1 MGCGG
6 SKQGGNTRPGGPNT
20 NLQLARGNPGS
31 HVVWGDYL
39 SSDTR
44 AILATFKQVN
54 IPYEFRLVDT
64 LKGENK
70 QDSYIQQSFC
80 DVIPMVSNDQFKVF
94 GGDQALIKY
103 SKFAFP
109 EVRKDLYSKEMEA
122 TIEKYIGWFNSK
134 MRPDTQRLIRMIVLP
149 KVVSTVAVK

>member
-6 SKQGGNTRPGGPNT
+6 SKQGGNTRPGGTT
-20 NLQLARGNPGS
+20 NLQLAKGKPGV

-44 AILATFKQVN
+44 GILATFKLVN
-54 IPYEFRLVDT
+54 IPHEFHLVDT

-70 QDSYIQQSFC
+70 QDSYIQQSYC
-80 DVIPMVSNDQFKVF
+80 DIIPMVSNDHFKVI
-94 GGDQALIKY
+94 GGDQALVKY
-103 SKFAFP
+103 SKNAFP
-109 EVRKDLYSKEMEA
+109 EVRKDLYSEGMEA
-122 TIEKYIGWFNSK
+122 DIDRYIGWFYSK

>member
-6 SKQGGNTRPGGPNT
+6 SKQGGNTRPGGA
-20 NLQLARGNPGS
+20 NLQLARGKPGV

-44 AILATFKQVN
+44 AILATFKLVN
-54 IPYEFRLVDT
+54 IPHEFHLVDT

-70 QDSYIQQSFC
+70 QESYIQQSYC
-80 DVIPMVSNDQFKVF
+80 DIIPMVSNDNFKVL

-103 SKFAFP
+103 SKNAFP
-109 EVRKDLYSKEMEA
+109 EVRKDLYSREMEA
-122 TIEKYIGWFNSK
+122 DIDKYIGWFYSK

>member
-1 MGCGG
+1 MGCKG
-6 SKQGGNTRPGGPNT
+6 SKQGGNTRPGSA
-20 NLQLARGNPGS
+20 NLQLAKGKPGT

-44 AILATFKQVN
+44 AILATFKLVN
-54 IPYEFRLVDT
+54 IPHEFRLVDT

-70 QDSYIQQSFC
+70 QESYIQQSYC
-80 DVIPMVSNDQFKVF
+80 EIIPMVSNDNFKVL

-103 SKFAFP
+103 SKNAFP

-122 TIEKYIGWFNSK
+122 DIDRYIGWFYSK
-134 MRPDTQRLIRMIVLP
+134 MRPDTQRLIRMIVIP
-149 KVVSTVAVK
+149 KV